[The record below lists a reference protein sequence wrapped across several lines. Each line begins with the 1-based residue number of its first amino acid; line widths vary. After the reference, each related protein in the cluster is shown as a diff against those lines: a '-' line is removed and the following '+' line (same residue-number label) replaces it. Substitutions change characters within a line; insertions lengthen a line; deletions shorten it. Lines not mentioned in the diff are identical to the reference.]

1 MFIVENYTMAVLFCI
16 VTMFCWGSWA
26 NTQKLASRTWSFQL
40 YYWDYALGVVLFAL
54 VMGLTLGSNGDV
66 GRNFTQDLMQ
76 ASFGSLGA
84 AFIGGVIF
92 NLANLLIVAA
102 IDIAGMAV
110 AFPVGIGIA
119 LVLGVLI
126 NYFAV
131 PIGGPWLLFAGVFLV
146 ALAIVLDAL
155 AYRGLSTQQAQTSH
169 KGLILSVAG
178 GLLMG
183 FFYRFVAASMSL
195 DFATP
200 QVGLMTPYAAVF
212 IFSIGLLVSN
222 FLWNTIF
229 MYRPF
234 KGEAVTYR
242 EYFQNGN
249 LQLHGV
255 GILGGVIWCLG
266 MSLNILAAEQ
276 AGFAISYG
284 LGQGA
289 TMIAAIWGVFVWKEF
304 SGAPAKSLLLIKWMF
319 VCFVVGLALI
329 IVSRI

>member
-1 MFIVENYTMAVLFCI
+1 MFIVENYTLAVLFCI
-16 VTMFCWGSWA
+16 VTMLCWGSWA
-26 NTQKLASRTWSFQL
+26 NTQKLASKTWSFQL
-40 YYWDYALGVVLFAL
+40 YYWDYALGVVLFSL
-54 VMGLTLGSNGDV
+54 LMGLTLGSSGDL
-66 GRNFTQDLMQ
+66 GRSFTQDLTQ
-76 ASFGSLGA
+76 ASPSSLSA
-84 AFIGGVIF
+84 AFLGGVIF

-131 PIGGPWLLFAGVFLV
+131 PIGDPWLLFAGVFLV
-146 ALAIVLDAL
+146 TLAIVLDAL

-200 QVGLMTPYAAVF
+200 QSGLMTPYTAVF
-212 IFSIGLLVSN
+212 IFSIGLFASN

-234 KGEAVTYR
+234 KGEAVTYKA
-242 EYFQNGN
+242 YFQNGN

-289 TMIAAIWGVFVWKEF
+289 TMIAAIWGVFVWREF
-304 SGAPAKSLLLIKWMF
+304 SGAPEKSLLLIKWMF
-319 VCFVVGLALI
+319 VCFLVGLALI
-329 IVSRI
+329 IISRI